1 MVVVKE
7 EVVALIALLAFAET
21 AAVQTALQ
29 TALLTYS
36 VGHEVVDGLVA
47 ELAGGGGVAGDAIV
61 DAGLALIVF
70 NEVAIQITNAAGPI
84 VKVLILTG
92 VALPAPSP
100 SIVNVLVPT
109 VTCHTDTG
117 VGAGNTARQAGP
129 TDFFGGVEEVASQ
142 VADTT
147 SPIVIVLI
155 NVGVAPLTASIG
167 IFHILSISVTT
178 LADRSILA
186 CDAIW

>member
-1 MVVVKE
+1 MAAAEE
-7 EVVALIALLAFAET
+7 EVAVLIALFAFTET
-21 AAVQTALQ
+21 GAVQTTLQ
-29 TALLTYS
+29 TAFLAYL
-36 VGHEVVDGLVA
+36 VGHKVVDGLVA

-61 DAGLALIVF
+61 DAGLTLIVV
-70 NEVAIQITNAAGPI
+70 NEVTSGVADAAGPI
-84 VKVLILTG
+84 LKVLIFTG

-100 SIVNVLVPT
+100 SVVNVLVPT

-117 VGAGNTARQAGP
+117 VGAGNTSRQTGP
-129 TDFFGGVEEVASQ
+129 TDFFGDVEEVASQ
-142 VADTT
+142 VTDTT

-155 NVGVAPLTASIG
+155 NAGVAPLTASIG
-167 IFHILSISVTT
+167 IFHVLSISIAT

>member
-1 MVVVKE
+1 MTAAEE
-7 EVVALIALLAFAET
+7 EVAILIALLAFTET
-21 AAVQTALQ
+21 GAVQTTLQ
-29 TALLTYS
+29 TAFLAYL
-36 VGHEVVDGLVA
+36 VGHEVVDGLIA
-47 ELAGGGGVAGDAIV
+47 DLASGGGVAGDAIL
-61 DAGLALIVF
+61 DAGPTLIVF
-70 NEVAIQITNAAGPI
+70 DEVAIRITDAAGPI
-84 VKVLILTG
+84 LKVLIFTG

-100 SIVNVLVPT
+100 SVVNVLVPT

-117 VGAGNTARQAGP
+117 VGAGNTSRQTGP
-129 TDFFGGVEEVASQ
+129 TDFFGDVEEVASQ
-142 VADTT
+142 VTDTT

-186 CDAIW
+186 CYAIW